1 VTTVKREDPLPKA
14 KPFEIPKRPIWESWK
29 HVAANKGAPG
39 VDKESIQDF
48 RRKLGDNLY
57 TLWNR
62 MSSGSYHPKPVR
74 QVLIP
79 KGDGKF
85 RPLGIPTVADR
96 VAQMT
101 VKKILEPRLE
111 AIFHPSSYGYRP
123 GKNAK
128 QAVAQARRHCWHY
141 DWVVDMDIRAFFDTI
156 DHELMMRAVEKHV
169 PEKWIRLY
177 IERWLKCDVEREDGT
192 IESPIC
198 GTPQGGVISP
208 ILANLYL
215 HYAFDAWMQRCH
227 PTVPFERYAD
237 DIVCHC
243 RSKEEADS
251 LLEELRNRFAD
262 CHLELHPGKTR
273 VVYCKDNKR
282 REKHPNTRFD
292 FLGFSFHARTV
303 QDRQGNLFAGF
314 GPAVSRKALKRMS
327 QAIRDLNIVRCTQL
341 KLPDIAARINPMV
354 RGWIAYYGAFY
365 PEPLKR
371 FLIRIDLRLGCWA
384 RNKYKRLRRHKRQSW
399 NWLKRYRESDPRLF
413 VHWEYL
419 FLKGSG

>member
-1 VTTVKREDPLPKA
+1 MFGSVTTVKREDPLTKT
-14 KPFEIPKRPIWESWK
+14 KPFEIPKRLIWESWK
-29 HVAANKGAPG
+29 RVAANQGAPG

-48 RRKLGDNLY
+48 QRKLGGNLY

-96 VAQMT
+96 VAQMV

-128 QAVAQARRHCWHY
+128 QAVAQARRHCWRY

-198 GTPQGGVISP
+198 GSPQGGVISP

-227 PTVPFERYAD
+227 PAIPFERYAD

-251 LLEELRNRFAD
+251 LLAELRN
-262 CHLELHPGKTR
+262 
-273 VVYCKDNKR
+273 
-282 REKHPNTRFD
+282 
-292 FLGFSFHARTV
+292 
-303 QDRQGNLFAGF
+303 
-314 GPAVSRKALKRMS
+314 
-327 QAIRDLNIVRCTQL
+327 L
-341 KLPDIAARINPMV
+341 KLEWAAPPKETFKRVGKELLNDRNILGNNDAYHGRRNILYRVNNLLLLSCLRDIS
-354 RGWIAYYGAFY
+354 FFHH
-365 PEPLKR
+365 R
-371 FLIRIDLRLGCWA
+371 FLQDAAWQFKANLL
-384 RNKYKRLRRHKRQSW
+384 
-399 NWLKRYRESDPRLF
+399 
-413 VHWEYL
+413 
-419 FLKGSG
+419 